1 MYLPKV
7 NAKGNLLLMI
17 SRQMEVFMQ
26 VVESKSFNQA
36 AKELLITP
44 ASVMKHM
51 NNLEN
56 ELDVTLFNRNSQG
69 ITLTSAGKSFYKDSK
84 KIADFAQEAVTRAQ
98 NIEKNEGINI
108 RIGSSLLDPSS
119 VFTKLWHPYQ
129 IKYPQ
134 YKFDIVPFEDN
145 HKKILSVFSKLGE
158 KIDIIIGSFNSN
170 SMHQHASY
178 LPLGNYEYCIAVPKS
193 HPLASK
199 KVLSLNDLHNETLM
213 MVKYGDSPVI
223 DKFHDMLSQKHPEIE
238 VKGTEYYYDINTFNK
253 CEQTGTLLLTL
264 DEWEN
269 VHPGLVTIPLDQNY
283 KISYGIIYAK
293 HPSEKVK
300 KFIKI
305 VKDEGSLNCKK

>member
-1 MYLPKV
+1 
-7 NAKGNLLLMI
+7 MI

-36 AKELLITP
+36 AQELMITP

-69 ITLTSAGKSFYKDSK
+69 VTLTSAGESFYKDSK
-84 KIADFAQEAVTRAQ
+84 KIANFAQNAITKAQ
-98 NIEKNEGINI
+98 NIEKDEGISI

-119 VFTKLWHPYQ
+119 VFTKLWQPYQ
-129 IKYPQ
+129 SKYPQ

-158 KIDIIIGSFNSN
+158 KIDIIVGSFNSN
-170 SMHQHASY
+170 SMYQRASF
-178 LPLGNYEYCIAVPKS
+178 LPLGNYKFCIAVPKS
-193 HPLASK
+193 HPLATK
-199 KVLSLNDLHNETLM
+199 KILSLNDLHNETLL

-223 DKFHDMLSQKHPEIE
+223 DKFHDRLNLKHPEINVE
-238 VKGTEYYYDINTFNK
+238 ATEYYYDINTFNK
-253 CEQTGTLLLTL
+253 CEQNGTLLLTL

-269 VHPGLVTIPLDQNY
+269 VHPGLVTIPLDQDY

-305 VKDEGSLNCKK
+305 VENEDSLNCKENR